1 MTDSVWFAN
10 NLPMARAGWMNESS
24 PTFTKPLLS
33 VQHCAWQRGL
43 KDDGMWF
50 RLFEHFANH
59 EGNIFVLWC
68 GDKVMAGSM
77 RAEMRK
83 GHIGGREE
91 GERNEKESPGGN
103 KSFKDRLNLEKWEK
117 LQQQE

>member
-1 MTDSVWFAN
+1 
-10 NLPMARAGWMNESS
+10 MN
-24 PTFTKPLLS
+24 
-33 VQHCAWQRGL
+33 
-43 KDDGMWF
+43 GMRF
-50 RLFEHFANH
+50 RLFEHFVNH
-59 EGNIFVLWC
+59 EGNIFVLRC

-83 GHIGGREE
+83 GHLGGREE
-91 GERNEKESPGGN
+91 EERNEKESPGGN